1 MHDHT
6 VDLTTPL
13 GPVTAVFSTGRL
25 TGADVVTASTGPGF
39 GINHRQY
46 SGAVCLSGPGWTE
59 LSARLL
65 HDATFA
71 DADGRHPF
79 PRDRAAMVAV
89 IRAAVA
95 DYAARAT
102 THRQTEEPPGADTRS
117 ARG

>member
-1 MHDHT
+1 MHDHS

-25 TGADVVTASTGPGF
+25 TGADVVTVSTGPGF

-46 SGAVCLSGPGWTE
+46 SGAVCLSSPGWTE
-59 LSARLL
+59 AGARLL

-71 DADGRHPF
+71 DADGRRPF
-79 PRDRAAMVAV
+79 PRDRAAMVGV

-95 DYAARAT
+95 DYAARGAG
-102 THRQTEEPPGADTRS
+102 RQGAGRPSADIRS